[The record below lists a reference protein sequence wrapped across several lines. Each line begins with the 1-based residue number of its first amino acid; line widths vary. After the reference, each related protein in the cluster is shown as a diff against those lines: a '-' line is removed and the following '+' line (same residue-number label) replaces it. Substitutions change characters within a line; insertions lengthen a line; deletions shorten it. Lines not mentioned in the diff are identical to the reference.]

1 VALVTPQ
8 HPKAANH
15 WNAAM
20 LPHDR
25 VLLSKR
31 AVGVTTTAMERPK
44 PEIPV
49 PQPETQP
56 ATPLE
61 IPPLP
66 AEPQPEP
73 TPEVPSPLPE
83 TPPGPLPEFP

>member
-1 VALVTPQ
+1 MP
-8 HPKAANH
+8 
-15 WNAAM
+15 
-20 LPHDR
+20 PHDR

-31 AVGVTTTAMERPK
+31 AAGAATTGMERPK

-61 IPPLP
+61 IPQPP
-66 AEPQPEP
+66 PEPQPEP
-73 TPEVPSPLPE
+73 TPEVPSPLTE
-83 TPPGPLPEFP
+83 APPGPPPEFP